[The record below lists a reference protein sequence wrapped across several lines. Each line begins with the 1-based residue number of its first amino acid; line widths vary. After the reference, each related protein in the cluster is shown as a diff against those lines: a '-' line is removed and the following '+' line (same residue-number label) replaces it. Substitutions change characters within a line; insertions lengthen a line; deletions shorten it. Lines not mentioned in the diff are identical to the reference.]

1 MVPNKPAAESS
12 SSSDEDSFKV
22 VKRTVNKKKPAS
34 PLFDMKWLRVVI
46 GECSPNLE
54 RATSDFLDEAQNIK
68 NHNTKAAKAATAVKA
83 KYRWCLTG
91 YVQSTLL
98 L

>member
-22 VKRTVNKKKPAS
+22 VKRNVNKKKPAS

-46 GECSPNLE
+46 GEC
-54 RATSDFLDEAQNIK
+54 FM
-68 NHNTKAAKAATAVKA
+68 KAMV
-83 KYRWCLTG
+83 
-91 YVQSTLL
+91 
-98 L
+98 